1 MNQLEYRRSIQV
13 AHNFLTR
20 CFAPGEFI
28 AFLLRS
34 EHPVTVMQRVV
45 LLERA
50 VAPRYLGWL
59 AHQNAAGANSYFA
72 ANPLRFGIRRR
83 TKESVFSVRQVYL
96 DIDSEGGPSSLHSRT
111 QIEFRSRPLSSL
123 RRPTNIRSSG
133 VWKALTL
140 PGKKAP

>member
-59 AHQNAAGANSYFA
+59 AHQNAAGANSLFCSQSA
-72 ANPLRFGIRRR
+72 
-83 TKESVFSVRQVYL
+83 
-96 DIDSEGGPSSLHSRT
+96 
-111 QIEFRSRPLSSL
+111 SL
-123 RRPTNIRSSG
+123 RHSETHQRKRLSRCDRYTWTLILKGEAKLS
-133 VWKALTL
+133 ALQN
-140 PGKKAP
+140 